1 MLARKWRQLYK
12 MTLDAKIEALL
23 FFKTDPVSYKE
34 LAKILGVSE
43 EEILRGLEL
52 LEEKLSERGICLLK
66 KDESVM
72 LGTSSEMSATIET
85 LIKEELDRD
94 LGKAGLETMAI
105 VLYRGPI
112 LKSEI
117 DYIRGVNSGFIL
129 RNLLVRGLV
138 EKEQNPSG
146 RGFVYRPT
154 FELMQHL
161 GVAEIEKLPDFEEIN
176 KSLTA
181 GIKQGKNEPDEPAED
196 TPQELKT
203 QTDEQI

>member
-1 MLARKWRQLYK
+1 

-23 FFKTDPVSYKE
+23 FFKTDPVSFKD
-34 LAKILGVSE
+34 LAKMLSVSE
-43 EEILRGLEL
+43 EEIFGGLKL
-52 LEEKLSERGICLLK
+52 LEGRLDGRGICLLK

-72 LGTSSEMSATIET
+72 LGTSSEMSAIIES

-146 RGFVYRPT
+146 RGFIYRPT
-154 FELMQHL
+154 FELMQYL
-161 GVAEIEKLPDFEEIN
+161 GVAEIEKLPDFKEIN
-176 KSLTA
+176 TSLTT
-181 GIKQGKNEPDEPAED
+181 GIKQGRNESGESEEA
-196 TPQELKT
+196 TPTEEIKI
-203 QTDEQI
+203 QTNEQN

>member
-34 LAKILGVSE
+34 LSKILVVSE

-196 TPQELKT
+196 APQELNT

>member
-1 MLARKWRQLYK
+1 

-23 FFKTDPVSYKE
+23 FFKTDPVSFKD
-34 LAKILGVSE
+34 LAKMLAVSE
-43 EEILRGLEL
+43 DEILNGLKL
-52 LEEKLSERGICLLK
+52 LEERLEGRGICLLK
-66 KDESVM
+66 KDNSVM
-72 LGTSSEMSATIET
+72 LGTSSEMSATIEA

-161 GVAEIEKLPDFEEIN
+161 GVAETEKLPDFKEIN
-176 KSLTA
+176 TALTS
-181 GIKQGKNEPDEPAED
+181 GIKQGKNEPDEPED
-196 TPQELKT
+196 SAPKEEIKIQSN
-203 QTDEQI
+203 EQN

>member
-1 MLARKWRQLYK
+1 

-23 FFKTDPVSYKE
+23 FFKTDPVSYKD
-34 LAKILGVSE
+34 LAKILVVSE
-43 EEILRGLEL
+43 EEISNGLSL
-52 LEEKLSERGICLLK
+52 LEERLSGRGICLLR

-72 LGTSSEMSATIET
+72 LGTSSEMSATIEA

-161 GVAEIEKLPDFEEIN
+161 GVAEIKNLPDFDEIN
-176 KSLTA
+176 QALTA
-181 GIKQGKNEPDEPAED
+181 GIKQGKSEPDDSVEPVKSDAVKI
-196 TPQELKT
+196 QN
-203 QTDEQI
+203 DEQI